1 MGGMSDEIVF
11 QEVISQ
17 SGTEQEPLGSLAG
30 RGKLAY
36 NKKGGYLKIKVEE
49 PSYII
54 GIVSITPRVDYSQG
68 TKWDRNLRTM
78 NDLHKPA
85 LDAIGFQDRMCET
98 LDWRSVRYNND
109 GSKTNGSIGKQPA
122 WIDYMTNFNKT
133 YGNFAIKNN
142 EAFMVLNRW
151 FESNPITQPI
161 VTGKQ
166 IGRASCRERV

>member
-17 SGTEQEPLGSLAG
+17 SATEQEPLGSLAG

-36 NKKGGYLKIKVEE
+36 NKRGGYLKIKVEE

-68 TKWDRNLRTM
+68 TKWDRNLQTM

-85 LDAIGFQDRMCET
+85 LDAIGFQDLITSKMAWWDTYHSGVDIYRDWETDRKSTRLNSSHSAKSRMP
-98 LDWRSVRYNND
+98 S
-109 GSKTNGSIGKQPA
+109 SA
-122 WIDYMTNFNKT
+122 
-133 YGNFAIKNN
+133 
-142 EAFMVLNRW
+142 
-151 FESNPITQPI
+151 
-161 VTGKQ
+161 
-166 IGRASCRERV
+166 